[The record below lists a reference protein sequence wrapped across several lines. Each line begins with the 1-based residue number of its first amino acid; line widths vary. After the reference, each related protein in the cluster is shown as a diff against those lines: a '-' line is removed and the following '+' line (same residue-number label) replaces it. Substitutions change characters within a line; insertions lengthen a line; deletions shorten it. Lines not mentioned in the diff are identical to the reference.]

1 MQGVVTQCGHTL
13 SSTKPHKIAFR
24 PAPPPNL
31 GQFGAAS
38 VGERDGS
45 SERKRGKMPESAIS
59 VLLRFMNRFIN
70 KHMCVCVCKCIY
82 HTSVYLDSA
91 FHNHIDW
98 KLQVLLILS
107 KFIFVLYLMEIN
119 TFLF

>member
-31 GQFGAAS
+31 GQIGAAS

-45 SERKRGKMPESAIS
+45 SGRKRGKMPESAIS

-70 KHMCVCVCKCIY
+70 KHMCVCVQMHLPYVCVRGQCVSQTY
-82 HTSVYLDSA
+82 RLEVA
-91 FHNHIDW
+91 G
-98 KLQVLLILS
+98 
-107 KFIFVLYLMEIN
+107 
-119 TFLF
+119 TFNFE